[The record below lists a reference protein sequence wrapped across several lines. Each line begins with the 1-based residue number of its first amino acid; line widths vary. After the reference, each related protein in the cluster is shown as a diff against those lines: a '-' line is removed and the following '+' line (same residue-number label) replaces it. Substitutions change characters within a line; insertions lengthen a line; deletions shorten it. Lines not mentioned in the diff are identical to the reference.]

1 MPCESADPP
10 TCRENHALRVRWS
23 ADLQRP
29 PIWNYALRVRWSA
42 DLQRTKICNPNGKNK
57 CFNLMKNKV
66 FTCRCRGLGT
76 TCSCDS
82 TSPLTCRGRG
92 FNAFLTCR
100 CRGSQTP
107 CTCKWETTSYPLP
120 LRLHWAADL
129 QEKGVPTPPTCESK
143 FVFFSISN
151 LDCIFKHLK
160 IKIVSTSLTLL
171 GSSNQR
177 QLSLYLSFTK
187 ATTSLTLL
195 GSSMG
200 CPLILEPQDFDRIY
214 LTSSYE
220 VIDCV

>member
-10 TCRENHALRVRWS
+10 TCRDPPFEIMLCES
-23 ADLQRP
+23 AD
-29 PIWNYALRVRWSA
+29 
-42 DLQRTKICNPNGKNK
+42 
-57 CFNLMKNKV
+57 
-66 FTCRCRGLGT
+66 
-76 TCSCDS
+76 
-82 TSPLTCRGRG
+82 PLTCRGPKSATQTVKTNVLIWWKIRFSLAG
-92 FNAFLTCR
+92 AGGWGPHAPATPPLRWLAGAGVSMHFWLAGAGGPRPPAPASGKPPPTPYPCDSTEPLTCR
-100 CRGSQTP
+100 RRGSP
-107 CTCKWETTSYPLP
+107 P
-120 LRLHWAADL
+120 
-129 QEKGVPTPPTCESK
+129 PPTCESK

>member
-100 CRGSQTP
+100 CRGSGPPAPASGKPPPTP
-107 CTCKWETTSYPLP
+107 YPCDSTEPLTCRRRGSPP
-120 LRLHWAADL
+120 
-129 QEKGVPTPPTCESK
+129 PPTCESK